1 MQSISKKLKKRTQFV
16 QKQKKTHFFKKN
28 VSESFTFVSFWRS
41 MNLAPVITGMDI
53 CIMKKLNTLKK
64 SQGFTLIEL
73 MIVVAIIGILAAVA
87 LPAYQTY
94 SDRSKF
100 SEVVL
105 AASSPQTAI
114 EVCVQTG
121 TGGAAATPADCSTIP
136 NQAGWAQAALVN
148 TVVLGGNAGG
158 PYTITVTPNA
168 IGSIVAGDTFILTG
182 TVANG
187 TVTWAKTGGC
197 VAKSLC

>member
-1 MQSISKKLKKRTQFV
+1 MEF
-16 QKQKKTHFFKKN
+16 KT
-28 VSESFTFVSFWRS
+28 
-41 MNLAPVITGMDI
+41 
-53 CIMKKLNTLKK
+53 MKKLNTMKK
-64 SQGFTLIEL
+64 AQGFTLIEL

-87 LPAYQTY
+87 LPAYQSY
-94 SDRSKF
+94 SDRAKY

-105 AASSPQTAI
+105 AAGSAQTDI

-136 NQAGWAQAALVN
+136 NKAGWSAGTAV
-148 TVVLGGNAGG
+148 TSVTLGGSAAAG
-158 PYTITVTPNA
+158 YTISVVPVEA
-168 IGSIVAGDTFILTG
+168 GSILAADTYVLTG

-187 TVTWAKTGGC
+187 AVTWAKSGGC